1 MRCLLA
7 IAIAATLISTP
18 LFAAETTR
26 GFVGF
31 SGVYKHWEPDTKKIF
46 TLIIEGDKASVKG
59 QGLTPEQ
66 SEGLTVELSGDGRKA
81 VVTDASGKKV
91 AGFAPEAGEYTYGS
105 LANGGFTKGYGISP
119 GFWVKEMAVGS
130 TESWSNQGAL
140 KEGVYQPVGF
150 NLQNSVMNI
159 GYATPGKF
167 TDGTF
172 LRMSADR
179 AKDDRMTFGFRRRV
193 ENNKLLLTQYSV
205 DYSTTPL
212 KEVKGVTV
220 TFDMSDPMKL
230 TCLDCDKVD
239 TSFPSVWVFTQ
250 PADTSWK

>member
-1 MRCLLA
+1 MRGLLS
-7 IAIAATLISTP
+7 IAIAATFVSTP
-18 LFAAETTR
+18 LFAADSTH
-26 GFVGF
+26 GFDGF
-31 SGVYKHWEPDTKKIF
+31 GGVYKHWEPDTKKIF
-46 TLIIEGDKASVKG
+46 TLIIDGDKATLKG

-66 SEGLTVELSGDGRKA
+66 SEGLTVEVSSDGRTA
-81 VVTDASGKKV
+81 VLKDAGGKKV
-91 AGFAPEAGEYTYGS
+91 AGFSPEAGDYTYGS
-105 LANGGFTKGYGISP
+105 LANGGFAKGYGIWQ
-119 GFWVKEMAVGS
+119 GFWVKEVAVGS
-130 TESWSNQGAL
+130 TESWSNQGVL

-150 NLQNSVMNI
+150 NLQNTQMNI
-159 GYATPGKF
+159 AYATPGKF

-179 AKDDRMTFGFRRRV
+179 AKDDRMTFSFRRRV

-230 TCLDCDKVD
+230 TCLDCDVVD

-250 PADTSWK
+250 PADVAWK